1 MRILAIDISTN
12 PGFAVL
18 EVKTL
23 KSGAKVSLVHVTSV
37 KTSTDNPD
45 SQRYSYIEA
54 LATMVAHEQ
63 APFDVVVREHFT
75 KGRNKRSTQTVF
87 GAWAAI
93 DMALGKYGYTVDA
106 EITPSEVKRL
116 VTGDGSAGKA
126 KVETGV
132 RSLLKLPETFTFK
145 SDDES
150 DSVAIGLA
158 YLIKNKII
166 GGEA

>member
-18 EVKTL
+18 DVKQL
-23 KSGAKVSLVHVTSV
+23 KAGAKVSLVHVTSV

-54 LATMVAHEQ
+54 LATMVAHEYS
-63 APFDVVVREHFT
+63 PFDVIVREHFT

-93 DMALGKYGYTVDA
+93 DIGLGKYGYKVTE
-106 EITPSEVKRL
+106 EITPSRVKLL
-116 VTGDGSAGKA
+116 VTGDGKA
-126 KVETGV
+126 DKDKVEEHV
-132 RSLLKLPETFTFK
+132 RKWLKLPDDFTFK

-150 DSVAIGLA
+150 DAIGIGLA
-158 YLIKNKII
+158 YLIEKGVIAK
-166 GGEA
+166 